1 MSSELIA
8 AVDVGSYRVKAMIAT
23 FNETGSLR
31 VLGVGTVP
39 SHGVRRGAVM
49 DMEEFKKDV
58 DAALSEA
65 EKMTGTGPMP
75 AVTIGV
81 SGAHIESFQGS

>member
-1 MSSELIA
+1 
-8 AVDVGSYRVKAMIAT
+8 
-23 FNETGSLR
+23 
-31 VLGVGTVP
+31 
-39 SHGVRRGAVM
+39 M

-65 EKMTGTGPMP
+65 EKMTGTGPMG

-81 SGAHIESFQGS
+81 SGAHIECFQGS